1 MVPCLEKQHHDQL
14 EVNANQWRIQDFPEG
29 GAPTPKNAIIFQ
41 FFYRKLHENERIWTP
56 GGARVPGAPL
66 GSANANFHFTNGSFT
81 LHGKSNGIK
90 WPRGFNGHWRFQRG
104 FSQKGWIAY
113 LLPIRKI
120 WTIKL
125 FVNRGQIRLL
135 DSKTTDLDWNYSR
148 PQWKLKFLIRDLLFT
163 TFVKNPAGDQGRVL
177 SSPLDVYHFHAVF
190 FQEKFCQIRL
200 HSSRMHTT
208 RLLTVSPSMHCRGG
222 GEGLPCRGGFFA
234 RGVYLARGS
243 ALPGGV
249 SLPGGSALPGGLPCQ
264 RGSPC
269 QRESPCQRGVCL
281 ARGFSLPGGGVC
293 LTGGEEVW
301 YPSMQWGRPPCGQ
314 THTCKNIT
322 FANYVCGR

>member
-1 MVPCLEKQHHDQL
+1 M
-14 EVNANQWRIQDFPEG
+14 
-29 GAPTPKNAIIFQ
+29 
-41 FFYRKLHENERIWTP
+41 
-56 GGARVPGAPL
+56 
-66 GSANANFHFTNGSFT
+66 
-81 LHGKSNGIK
+81 
-90 WPRGFNGHWRFQRG
+90 
-104 FSQKGWIAY
+104 
-113 LLPIRKI
+113 LPIRKI

-222 GEGLPCRGGFFA
+222 GEGLPCQGGFLCQGGLPCQGVCLARRGLLA
-234 RGVYLARGS
+234 RGVCLA
-243 ALPGGV
+243 
-249 SLPGGSALPGGLPCQ
+249 GGSALPEGVSLPEGGLPCQ
-264 RGSPC
+264 
-269 QRESPCQRGVCL
+269 GVLL
-281 ARGFSLPGGGVC
+281 ARGWGLPYRGRGGVVSQHAM
-293 LTGGEEVW
+293 G
-301 YPSMQWGRPPCGQ
+301 
-314 THTCKNIT
+314 
-322 FANYVCGR
+322 